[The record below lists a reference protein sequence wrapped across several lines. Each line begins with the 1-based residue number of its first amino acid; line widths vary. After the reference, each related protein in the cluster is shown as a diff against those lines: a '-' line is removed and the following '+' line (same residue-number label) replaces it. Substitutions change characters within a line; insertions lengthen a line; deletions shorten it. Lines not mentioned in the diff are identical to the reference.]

1 MDQRDLEAF
10 KLLLEKYRYEYHR
23 LVYILFPFGEPGHE
37 LETMAPLDW
46 QLAEWKAM
54 SDHFKDPAKRDIPYK
69 LAISSGNGIGK
80 SAFFAMTLLMLMYSQ
95 KTRARITANTY
106 TQIKNITWVEID
118 QWARRARF
126 FDFFFEKLGESIKSR
141 DEKLSEVWRTDMFT
155 WDANNPAAISG
166 LHNKGA
172 CVFVGIDEAAG
183 VPDVIIT
190 YLNGAMTD
198 TDTMKIWLMIG
209 NSDDPESSFE
219 RKMIDPNWVARRIDS
234 RTVESVSKDFINQV
248 LQECGGNED
257 ADDFRVRVRGLP
269 RKSSSDSIITAGRV
283 ETAMSIRE
291 FDIESQSAL
300 PCVMTADLAW
310 LGGDFCAIWIHQGK
324 YSLLVDYYKLDKEQ
338 SMTHTYTYQRMCMWE
353 KKYKVDYVLIDQ
365 AEGTAVF
372 SFAQS
377 HGKYNWE
384 LISFASSPN
393 DVPDFKDSQYQNMR
407 AQMYYEAEKW
417 LAQGG
422 VLDCLNP
429 EWRESLR
436 KELCWTKGI
445 RNRTTLKKQA
455 EAKVDIKARVG
466 RSPDMADGFVLRFSR
481 IFYDRLPENVVGER
495 EVYEIEELPYDPYKD
510 FSRSLY

>member
-1 MDQRDLEAF
+1 MDQRDLESF
-10 KLLLEKYRYEYHR
+10 KLLLDKYRYEYHR

-95 KTRARITANTY
+95 NTRARITANTY

-141 DEKLSEVWRTDMFT
+141 DENLSEVWRTDMFT

-269 RKSSSDSIITAGRV
+269 RKSSSDSIIDAAAV
-283 ETAMSIRE
+283 ENALNGKTE
-291 FDIESQSAL
+291 IESQSML

-310 LGGDFCAIWIHQGK
+310 TGGDFCALWIHQG
-324 YSLLVDYYKLDKEQ
+324 SVSILVDFYKLDKEQ
-338 SMTHTYTYQRMCMWE
+338 GETHVYTYQRMVMWE

-372 SFAQS
+372 SFAQAQ
-377 HGKYNWE
+377 GKFNWE
-384 LISFASSPN
+384 LVSFASSPN
-393 DVPDFKDSQYQNMR
+393 DAPDFKDSQYQNMR
-407 AQMYYEAEKW
+407 AQMYYEAKKW
-417 LAQGG
+417 LMQGG
-422 VLDCLNP
+422 TIKYLND
-429 EWRESLR
+429 EWRDLIR
-436 KELCWTKGI
+436 KQLCWTKGI

-455 EAKVDIKARVG
+455 EAKIDIKARVG
-466 RSPDMADGFVLRFSR
+466 SSPDVADGFVLRFSR
-481 IFYDRLPENVVGER
+481 IFYDRQPENTTEEMR
-495 EVYEIEELPYDPYKD
+495 DVYDTGYDQIEWNPYSKM
-510 FSRSLY
+510 